1 MSAQVSSSPII
12 AGVYA
17 LAKGREHFIFAQHLH
32 SLAAQLEGEDPPV
45 PLERLV
51 DVVDLQGDVVDAHE
65 SGRHGDEAYV
75 LRGTRTQ
82 AGGCRS

>member
-1 MSAQVSSSPII
+1 MAIVVAALRARCAQ
-12 AGVYA
+12 
-17 LAKGREHFIFAQHLH
+17 REELVAHVDERHVAPGA
-32 SLAAQLEGEDPPV
+32 AAQLEGEDPPV